1 MPPWFEREQPT
12 PFDHI
17 SITGRRDLNGDEL
30 ALKYH
35 QQWVEGK
42 KYPLIHFPSGTER
55 EITIGK
61 GEQAAPHIHLFGNLE
76 LPYQSTRDEAF
87 DLVVPVAQEQG
98 LILSKEHERG
108 LRIANP
114 QTRRS
119 YLLRFDNEARHIHD
133 IEVFPQYAMELMPA
147 EIRAVLPPI
156 RSQEQKALE
165 AIAPVKY
172 FTPDANWTWYA
183 TEFDGDDYLFGLVS
197 GYEVEYGYFSL
208 NELEEVREGL
218 NLPIERDVH
227 YQPKTLREIEDYER
241 KLKR

>member
-12 PFDHI
+12 PFDQSQI
-17 SITGRRDLNGDEL
+17 QGRRDLHGDEL

-42 KYPLIHFPSGTER
+42 KYPIVHFPSGTER
-55 EITIGK
+55 ELTIGR
-61 GEQAAPHIHLFGNLE
+61 GEQVVPHIYIFGNLE

-87 DLVVPVAQEQG
+87 NLIVPLAHQQG
-98 LILSKEHERG
+98 YILSKKEEWG

-114 QTRRS
+114 QTSRS
-119 YLLRFDNEARHIHD
+119 YVLTYDNEARRIQNV
-133 IEVFPQYAMELMPA
+133 ELFPQFAMELMPA

-156 RSQEQKALE
+156 RTQESKALE
-165 AIAPVKY
+165 AIAPVKF

-197 GYEVEYGYFSL
+197 GYEVEFGYFSL
-208 NELEEVREGL
+208 SELEAVRGGL
-218 NLPIERDVH
+218 NLPIERDI
-227 YQPKTLREIEDYER
+227 YYEPKTLREIEDYER
-241 KLKR
+241 KQKR